1 MKWKLGGLIN
11 LLILIKDLNKD
22 SNGNSDEREY
32 HGNKSRIQF
41 NLPNPSPLLP
51 PLKTSGQWNLTYL
64 ISYNVHMISVWYME
78 LCPFVKVFNTEW
90 SFLAWTVSRLTILF

>member
-51 PLKTSGQWNLTYL
+51 PPPQDIWAVESN
-64 ISYNVHMISVWYME
+64 ISH
-78 LCPFVKVFNTEW
+78 
-90 SFLAWTVSRLTILF
+90 FL